1 MTVGYRRVPGIKLHD
16 DRVIRLP
23 DSLLYTG
30 GLLGNWTTKE
40 LNERFIQLLVLA
52 RHRLSEQDCTLVS
65 YAMT

>member
-40 LNERFIQLLVLA
+40 LNERVLA